1 MILSNDKSYY
11 IVPKAMDNN
20 NRQRINI
27 QSFTNL
33 NTGRPVNRRQGGV
46 LSYDNNNNMYIFR

>member
-11 IVPKAMDNN
+11 IVPKAIDNN

-33 NTGRPVNRRQGGV
+33 NSGRPVNRRQGGV
-46 LSYDNNNNMYIFR
+46 L